1 MKIGLVQRVLAG
13 YRVPFFDLLAER
25 FDGQLSIF
33 SGDPRPE
40 EMIDTSAVP
49 EIAKTW
55 HAENW
60 HFLNGRHY
68 LCFQKNIL
76 SWLNEWNPDALVVEA
91 NLRYPLTWQAIYW
104 LRRRN
109 RPLIGWGLGSGSV
122 KNPLKN
128 SFLRQFD
135 ALITY
140 SQAGAESYHA
150 TGIPKAKIFIAKN
163 AVTRRPVQSA
173 PPERPDQYPNH
184 PSVLF
189 TGRLQ
194 ERKRVDLLMQACAQ
208 LDESLKPVLWIV
220 GDGPERQRLAEI
232 AVEVYPKTLFFGAL
246 FGEDLTSKFE
256 KADLFVLPGT
266 GGLALQ
272 QAMAS
277 GLPVI
282 AAEADGTQQDL
293 VRPENG
299 IIVPPG
305 DLEALTQAISG
316 LLSDPKKLRSMG
328 KASFEIVRNEINLEN
343 MTSTFVQ
350 AIQYAADSRAK
361 R

>member
-40 EMIDTSAVP
+40 EMIDTSAMP
-49 EIAKTW
+49 EIAQTW

-60 HFLNGRHY
+60 HILNGRYY

-76 SWLNEWNPDALVVEA
+76 SWLNEWNPEALVVEA
-91 NLRYPLTWQAIYW
+91 NLRYPCTWQAISW
-104 LRRRN
+104 LRKRN
-109 RPLIGWGLGSGSV
+109 RPLIGWGLGRGSV
-122 KNPLKN
+122 NNPLKK

-140 SQAGAESYHA
+140 SQTGAESYQA
-150 TGIPKAKIFIAKN
+150 TGVPKEKIFIAKN
-163 AVTRRPVQSA
+163 AVTRRPVQPA

-184 PSVLF
+184 PIVLF

-194 ERKRVDLLMQACAQ
+194 ERKRVDLLMQACAH

-232 AVEVYPKTLFFGAL
+232 AVEVYPKTLFFGSL
-246 FGEDLTSKFE
+246 FGEELTNKFE

-305 DLEALTQAISG
+305 DLDALTQAISG
-316 LLSDPKKLRSMG
+316 LLSDPKKLRTMG

-343 MTSTFVQ
+343 MTATFVQ
-350 AIQYAADSRAK
+350 AIRHAADSRAK